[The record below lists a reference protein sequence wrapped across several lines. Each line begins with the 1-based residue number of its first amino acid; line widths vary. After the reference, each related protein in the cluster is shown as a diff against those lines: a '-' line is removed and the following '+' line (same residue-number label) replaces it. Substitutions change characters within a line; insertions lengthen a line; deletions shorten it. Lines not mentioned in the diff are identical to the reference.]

1 MPSDIDLVLNR
12 EFTSTK
18 LTPDEVQAIRELV
31 MDRLMTPQMA
41 IEKLIAGGYLSG
53 EAEDIISMI
62 ESMPLSVVQIGV
74 Q

>member
-1 MPSDIDLVLNR
+1 
-12 EFTSTK
+12 
-18 LTPDEVQAIRELV
+18 

-53 EAEDIISMI
+53 EAEEYQHDR
-62 ESMPLSVVQIGV
+62 SMPLPVAQIGV

>member
-1 MPSDIDLVLNR
+1 
-12 EFTSTK
+12 
-18 LTPDEVQAIRELV
+18 
-31 MDRLMTPQMA
+31 MTPQMA

-62 ESMPLSVVQIGV
+62 ESMPLPVAVNGV

>member
-18 LTPDEVQAIRELV
+18 RTPMKCGNFELV

-53 EAEDIISMI
+53 EAEEIISMI